1 MLSLKHGENIK
12 HNSFNWN

>member
-12 HNSFNWN
+12 HTSFNWN